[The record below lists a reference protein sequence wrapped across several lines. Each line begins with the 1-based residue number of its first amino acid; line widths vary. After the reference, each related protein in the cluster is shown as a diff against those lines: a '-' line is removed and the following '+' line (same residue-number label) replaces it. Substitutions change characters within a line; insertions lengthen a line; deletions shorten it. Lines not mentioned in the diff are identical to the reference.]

1 MILATALPSQVIK
14 RTNQNNECE
23 SSPSTIKTLC
33 KYKHEITAIVKYYLY
48 GRQMDTY
55 GFYILKSVHSFDHK
69 VYSFQDNTEE
79 KATYK
84 EQAI

>member
-1 MILATALPSQVIK
+1 MIWAAALPSKVTK
-14 RTNQNNECE
+14 RTNQDNECE
-23 SSPSTIKTLC
+23 SSLLTIKTLR
-33 KYKHEITAIVKYYLY
+33 KYKHKMTAIVKYYLC

-69 VYSFQDNTEE
+69 AYSFQDNTEE
-79 KATYK
+79 KVTHK